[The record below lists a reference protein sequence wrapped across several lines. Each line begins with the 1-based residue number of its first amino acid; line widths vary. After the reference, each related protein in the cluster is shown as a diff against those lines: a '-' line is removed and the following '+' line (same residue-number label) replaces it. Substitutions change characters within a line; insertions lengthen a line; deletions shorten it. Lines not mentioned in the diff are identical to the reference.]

1 MSFMLRWSGHVL
13 DLNQRTCIMGILNVT
28 PDSFSDGGRYFRFD
42 KAVEHGLEMA
52 GSGADI
58 IDVGGES
65 TRPYSQRIS
74 ANEEIDRVTP
84 IIEAL
89 AKELAIPLSIDT
101 YKSEVAQEA
110 LKAGASMINDISA
123 FRFDPNMASIAAGA
137 GVPVI
142 LMHMKGTPQYMQ
154 DNPVYENLMPE
165 IINFFQ
171 DAIKR
176 SVKAGVKED
185 LIILDPG
192 IGFGKTFDDNIRI
205 IRELS
210 VFASLQR
217 PILLGTSNKAFIGHI
232 LDKESHERDTGTM
245 ATVAAG
251 VMAGA
256 HIVRVH
262 NVQKALETVRT
273 IDAIKRGKIPDS

>member
-1 MSFMLRWSGHVL
+1 
-13 DLNQRTCIMGILNVT
+13 MGILNVT